1 MQRRALRD
9 CARQPF
15 IRHGFLRIL
24 HRVIVTAWRLSG
36 SHRRIAMAAVVGA
49 FLIAALSFG
58 AMRWAHAHA
67 KAQADI
73 TAAQVARSHA
83 GLLASRLQ
91 TLRLLPHVL
100 IEYPDVSVVLERD
113 DPAVVARLNGKLE
126 LLAARTDAAAIYVMR
141 MDGRTIAAS
150 NWRRADSFVGHDW
163 GFRPY
168 FAEALRA
175 GSAELFALGTVSR
188 RPGLYI
194 ARRIGDASR
203 PLGVIVV
210 KVSFSE
216 LESGWARQAGPTLVT
231 DADGVVMITS
241 RPEWRFK
248 ALRALP
254 VEKVAAATRSLQFG
268 GVPIDAIDLS
278 FDGATVDQPIASGKV
293 RYRAATVKV
302 PLAGGELKFLQSLA
316 PAVESATANARLA
329 ILVGV
334 IVVALVLAIMLRVR
348 EKALLQVTT
357 RRMLESEVTLRTA
370 ELTQVNH
377 RLIEESGERERA
389 DRSLRRARD
398 ELAQANRLASIG
410 QITAGVAHEIN
421 QPVAAIQTF
430 AENANQFLERGQP
443 DRVRANLGLIVDL
456 TARIGTITAELRGF
470 ARRSVPTISPVK
482 VAVAIDGALLLT
494 GDRIRSQGVVLER
507 LGTGYD
513 VSVAADRVRLE
524 QVLINL
530 IQNGLE
536 ALEGHRDPHF
546 RIRVNAQEK
555 NRVIVDVSDNGPG
568 VPADLADEI
577 FTPFVTGRPD
587 GLGLGLGI
595 ARDIAR
601 EFGGELECVRSVL
614 GGAGFRLSLRR
625 A

>member
-1 MQRRALRD
+1 MRD
-9 CARQPF
+9 SAHRPF
-15 IRHGFLRIL
+15 IRHGIL
-24 HRVIVTAWRLSG
+24 HNLYRVIVTAWQISG
-36 SHRRIAMAAVVGA
+36 SHRRIAIAAMVGLI
-49 FLIAALSFG
+49 LIAALSFG
-58 AMRWAHAHA
+58 AMRWAKAHA
-67 KAQADI
+67 EAETDI

-100 IEYPDVSVVLERD
+100 IEYPDVSAVLERD
-113 DPAVVARLNGKLE
+113 DPAVVERLNGKLE
-126 LLAARTDAAAIYVMR
+126 LLAARTDAAAIYVMG

-150 NWRRADSFVGHDW
+150 NWRWPDSFVGHDW

-168 FAEALRA
+168 FAEAMRS

-188 RPGLYI
+188 RPGLYT
-194 ARRIGDASR
+194 ARRIGDPKR

-231 DADGVVMITS
+231 DRDGVVMITS
-241 RPEWRFK
+241 RPAWRFK

-254 VEKVAAATRSLQFG
+254 VEKVAAAARSLQFG
-268 GVPIDAIDLS
+268 DVPIGPIDLV
-278 FDGATVDQPIASGKV
+278 FDGTTVDQPITGGKV
-293 RYRAATVKV
+293 RYRAATISV
-302 PLAGGELKFLQSLA
+302 PLAGGELKFLQPLA
-316 PAVESATANARLA
+316 PAVESATANAGLA
-329 ILVGV
+329 ILAGV
-334 IVVALVLAIMLRVR
+334 IVVAVVLGVMLRAR
-348 EKALLQVTT
+348 EKALMQVTT
-357 RRMLESEVTLRTA
+357 RRMLESEVALRTA
-370 ELTQVNH
+370 ELTSVNH
-377 RLIEESGERERA
+377 QLIEESGERERA
-389 DRSLRRARD
+389 DRNLRWARE

-443 DRVRANLGLIVDL
+443 DRVRVNLSLIVDL
-456 TARIGTITAELRGF
+456 TARIGAITAELRGF
-470 ARRSVPTISPVK
+470 SRRSPPTIGPVK
-482 VAVAIDGALLLT
+482 VGAAIDGALLLT

-507 LGTGYD
+507 AGDGQD
-513 VSVAADRVRLE
+513 ICVAADRVRLE

-536 ALEGHRDPHF
+536 ALEGHGYPRF
-546 RIRVNAQEK
+546 CIRVDAGEQD
-555 NRVIVDVSDNGPG
+555 RVIIDVSDNGPG

-601 EFGGELECVRSVL
+601 EFGGELEFVRSVL

>member
-1 MQRRALRD
+1 MRVSARR
-9 CARQPF
+9 PF
-15 IRHGFLRIL
+15 IRHGFLHFL
-24 HRVIVTAWRLSG
+24 HQVVLTAWRLSG
-36 SHRRIAMAAVVGA
+36 PHRRIAVAAMTGLI
-49 FLIAALSFG
+49 LIAALASG
-58 AMRWAHAHA
+58 AMRWANAHA
-67 KAQADI
+67 KAETDV
-73 TAAQVARSHA
+73 TAAQVARNHA

-100 IEYPDVSVVLERD
+100 IEYPDVSAVLERD
-113 DPAVVARLNGKLE
+113 DPGVVNRLNGKLE

-194 ARRIGDASR
+194 ARRIGGVAR

-231 DADGVVMITS
+231 DGDGVVMITT
-241 RPEWRFK
+241 RPEWRFN
-248 ALRALP
+248 ALRKLP

-268 GVPIDAIDLS
+268 GVPINPIDLS
-278 FDGATVDQPIASGKV
+278 FDGATVDQPVAGGRV
-293 RYRAATVKV
+293 RYRAASVSMS
-302 PLAGGELKFLQSLA
+302 LAGGELKFLQPLA

-329 ILVGV
+329 ILVGI
-334 IVVALVLAIMLRVR
+334 IVVAVVLGVMLRAR

-370 ELTQVNH
+370 ELTEVNH
-377 RLIEESGERERA
+377 RLIEESSERERA
-389 DRSLRRARD
+389 DRNLRWARE

-443 DRVRANLGLIVDL
+443 DRVRVNLGLIVDL
-456 TARIGTITAELRGF
+456 TARIGTITSELRGF
-470 ARRSVPTISPVK
+470 ARRSPPTIGPVE
-482 VAVAIDGALLLT
+482 VAAAIEGALLLT
-494 GDRIRSQGVVLER
+494 GDRIRSQGVMLER
-507 LGTGYD
+507 IGGGQD
-513 VSVAADRVRLE
+513 VCVAADRVRLE

-536 ALEGHRDPHF
+536 ALDGHGDPRF
-546 RIRVNAQEK
+546 RIRVDVEGED
-555 NRVIVDVSDNGPG
+555 RVIVDVSDNGPG
-568 VPADLADEI
+568 VPAELADEI

-601 EFGGELECVRSVL
+601 EFGGELEFVRSIL
-614 GGAGFRLSLRR
+614 GGAGFRLILRR